1 MRVFCSCIFVL
12 YYSINIIQIYN
23 ILKFNDLKIS
33 INFRALNYLQQS
45 LKMKNSKQEIRHKC
59 TVIDDTIESFTK
71 WLKEVNNFD
80 DRKYKELAKNKTDKE
95 IADMLI
101 NGEISDN
108 DILPYLSFDRVK
120 SVCDILEQVGYFA

>member
-1 MRVFCSCIFVL
+1 
-12 YYSINIIQIYN
+12 
-23 ILKFNDLKIS
+23 
-33 INFRALNYLQQS
+33 
-45 LKMKNSKQEIRHKC
+45 MKNSKQAIRHKC
-59 TVIDDTIESFTK
+59 TVIDGTIELFTG

>member
-1 MRVFCSCIFVL
+1 M
-12 YYSINIIQIYN
+12 
-23 ILKFNDLKIS
+23 
-33 INFRALNYLQQS
+33 NYLQQS
-45 LKMKNSKQEIRHKC
+45 LTMMNSKQEIRHKC
-59 TVIDDTIESFTK
+59 TVIDGTIESFTE

-80 DRKYKELAKNKTDKE
+80 DRKYKEFAKNKTDKE

-120 SVCDILEQVGYFA
+120 SVCDILERVGYFT